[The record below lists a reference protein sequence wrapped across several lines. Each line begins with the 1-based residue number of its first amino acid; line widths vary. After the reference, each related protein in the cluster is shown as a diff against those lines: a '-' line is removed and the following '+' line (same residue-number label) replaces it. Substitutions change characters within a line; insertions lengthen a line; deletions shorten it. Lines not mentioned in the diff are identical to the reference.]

1 MKEKRD
7 LTEAMHPVVLLL
19 TTFLIFDRI
28 QKVEVVSVFFTN
40 NAEKQDADDK
50 FDLNPSHAA
59 LYVSTDSVLEVFLD
73 PYWFDF
79 ERHSS

>member
-1 MKEKRD
+1 M
-7 LTEAMHPVVLLL
+7 
-19 TTFLIFDRI
+19 
-28 QKVEVVSVFFTN
+28 VSVFFTN

-59 LYVSTDSVLEVFLD
+59 LYVSTDSVLKVFLD